1 MNKKEDIKESS
12 EKVDNIASEK
22 ISLSGLA
29 GRYALALF
37 ELAEEGKTLDQVA
50 KELDAL
56 GVLLDESVELRVL
69 TTSPIISLSNQ
80 SAAMAIM
87 VKTVGFSK
95 TVANFIGV
103 VTSNRRLDQLVN
115 IINEFNRLLSHHRG
129 EVNAFVTTAFRLDKS
144 QLGALSAKLKSM
156 VGSDVNMEAN
166 VDDELLG
173 GMVVRIGSR
182 MIDNSLKTKLANLE
196 ATMKE
201 VG

>member
-1 MNKKEDIKESS
+1 MSS

-56 GVLLDESVELRVL
+56 GVLLDESVELR
-69 TTSPIISLSNQ
+69 
-80 SAAMAIM
+80 
-87 VKTVGFSK
+87 
-95 TVANFIGV
+95 VANFIGV